1 MGKTLF
7 ETFFELAEN
16 DGDAASTPRGVEPE
30 ALKFA
35 RAAAISTP
43 EPTTPPGGTGESDLW
58 STLLPPPIARLPLFR
73 RADTSP
79 KSGFATD
86 SPEGGAGLFVA
97 LAGVKKQGKQAFVT
111 GAAAEELNQA
121 FRAKIWAADASKGR
135 SRFHLCVPPPRASL
149 AAQHALPQ
157 APPRPPRKRAR
168 LLEAREE
175 PAVDTADEGPGLMH
189 AQDAGHCRRAAARHP
204 RLVRRH
210 ARHLVRRGR
219 SRARSVQRQR
229 LALASNEWAISSKP
243 HHQECFH
250 VRPTKVGCCVMALDS

>member
-86 SPEGGAGLFVA
+86 SPEGAGLFVA

-149 AAQHALPQ
+149 AAQHALQQ
-157 APPRPPRKRAR
+157 ATPRHTCRAPREKERGSWKRERSLLLTLLTRDLDGCTRRTPGTADVLLR
-168 LLEAREE
+168 VTRGLCDDTHATSFAEAEAVLEAYN
-175 PAVDTADEGPGLMH
+175 G
-189 AQDAGHCRRAAARHP
+189 
-204 RLVRRH
+204 
-210 ARHLVRRGR
+210 RG
-219 SRARSVQRQR
+219 S
-229 LALASNEWAISSKP
+229 L
-243 HHQECFH
+243 
-250 VRPTKVGCCVMALDS
+250 

>member
-35 RAAAISTP
+35 RAAAISPP

-149 AAQHALPQ
+149 AAQHALQQ
-157 APPRPPRKRAR
+157 APPRHTRRAPREKERGSWKRERSLLLTLLTRDLDGCTRRTPGTADVLLR
-168 LLEAREE
+168 VIRGLCDDTHATSFAEAEAVLEAYN
-175 PAVDTADEGPGLMH
+175 G
-189 AQDAGHCRRAAARHP
+189 
-204 RLVRRH
+204 
-210 ARHLVRRGR
+210 RG
-219 SRARSVQRQR
+219 S
-229 LALASNEWAISSKP
+229 L
-243 HHQECFH
+243 
-250 VRPTKVGCCVMALDS
+250 